1 MPHHRKG
8 RRVDARIMEVCHM
21 SYKPLLKRIAELR
34 AAAKNKDCEW
44 CREMGWGSCT
54 QHCAPRAALHAP
66 AHEMAA
72 CVEAL
77 VELLSKGS
85 VDHQA
90 VGADGNS
97 GNRACP
103 VCNADAALNALAKV
117 ML

>member
-1 MPHHRKG
+1 
-8 RRVDARIMEVCHM
+8 M
-21 SYKPLLKRIAELR
+21 SYNALTKRLTELR
-34 AAAKNKDCEW
+34 AAASTPTP
-44 CREMGWGSCT
+44 SCT
-54 QHCAPRAALHAP
+54 CDADDYLHRPYCKQREARDVRERAYIDLDWP
-66 AHEMAA
+66 HEMAA

-103 VCNADAALNALAKV
+103 VCNARAALDALAKV
-117 ML
+117 LL